1 MRRAL
6 VSILYVIEWEKPL
19 AIKSILTQCRTLL
32 YIISIDLRP
41 SINSQS
47 NTHTHTQIRLTQSV
61 TATNCVTLWLMLNFF
76 FISFHSTI
84 YFLLVIYCHHL
95 SIFIEFLWAIFIAI
109 YEYWSFNV
117 LFYLFAEWTKKFLL
131 LLQSLLCD
139 WMLRQQMLHTVFNF
153 FYIFYINLILIPKK
167 NCTN

>member
-1 MRRAL
+1 M
-6 VSILYVIEWEKPL
+6 VSILYVVEWEKPL

-47 NTHTHTQIRLTQSV
+47 NTQIRLTQSV
-61 TATNCVTLWLMLNFF
+61 TATNCVTLWLMLNF

-117 LFYLFAEWTKKFLL
+117 FIYLRNEQKIFCCCFCHYWLCDLL
-131 LLQSLLCD
+131 LNVE
-139 WMLRQQMLHTVFNF
+139 TVNVTRAFN
-153 FYIFYINLILIPKK
+153 L
-167 NCTN
+167 